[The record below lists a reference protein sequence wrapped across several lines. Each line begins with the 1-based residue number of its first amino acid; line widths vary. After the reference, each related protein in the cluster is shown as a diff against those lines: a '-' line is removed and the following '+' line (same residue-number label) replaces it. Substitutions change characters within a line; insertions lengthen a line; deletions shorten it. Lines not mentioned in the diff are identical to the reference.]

1 MGQNRKNR
9 ANLLKFV
16 EVAVLATLF
25 VAVLTVGFYRPG
37 AGVILGLLIAL
48 FILMRFFSIKWV

>member
-1 MGQNRKNR
+1 MAQKDNRVKPLKIVE
-9 ANLLKFV
+9 ACLL
-16 EVAVLATLF
+16 AVLL

-48 FILMRFFSIKWV
+48 FILMRFFSITWV